1 MFPQLQTKRLL
12 LTCFSPE
19 DQGFVFSAL
28 SHLDVILHYGVEY
41 HSLEATKEQMDYF
54 ESLYANRMG
63 IWWKI
68 TDKESGTPFGGIGM
82 NNYQMAF
89 NRAEIGYWLLP
100 EHWGRGI
107 ISEALPVMIDY
118 LFREWGLHRIEGVVE
133 EGNSNSAR
141 VLERAGFVYEGT
153 LRDCELKKGRYI
165 SLMMFSLLATD
176 NRKEG

>member
-12 LTCFSPE
+12 LDRFRPE
-19 DQGFVFSAL
+19 DQNFVFSAL
-28 SHLDVILHYGVEY
+28 SHPDVIRHYGVEY

-54 ESLYANRMG
+54 ENLYLQKMG

-68 TDKESGTPFGGIGM
+68 ADKENGTPLGGIGM
-82 NNYQMAF
+82 NNYQMVY

-100 EHWGRGI
+100 HYWGRGI
-107 ISEALPVMIDY
+107 ISEAMKVMTDY
-118 LFREWGLHRIEGVVE
+118 LFREWGLHRLEGVVE
-133 EGNSNSAR
+133 EGNSNSSR

-153 LRDCELKKGRYI
+153 LRDCELKKGKYI

-176 NRKEG
+176 KR